1 MKWSFA
7 TATNAA
13 ASRLLQRKLAVLRIL
28 KKEGPTKSSKR
39 LNLEVVRDLQQR
51 PERWP
56 RTAFEIEFGAIDLF
70 ARFRC
75 HAPSGRATK
84 SREST
89 SATKIMAV
97 VHEGSAETNEPTS
110 GRNHQMMPYNPRLP
124 EPQIPILLPPSFL
137 SQKGWGNLELGRLQS
152 QAGVSFR
159 RKANKDRIAKARTTR
174 HNSLGLLPA
183 IQDLWRVELNSVHGP
198 DHKIQIAALLD
209 FVATRRASG
218 KILQTT
224 QDPST
229 HRPCYLNTLW
239 RNTRQRS
246 CSAIA
251 RTWWGSRGC
260 RSHCNARARPLVG

>member
-1 MKWSFA
+1 MRG
-7 TATNAA
+7 
-13 ASRLLQRKLAVLRIL
+13 RL
-28 KKEGPTKSSKR
+28 
-39 LNLEVVRDLQQR
+39 
-51 PERWP
+51 
-56 RTAFEIEFGAIDLF
+56 
-70 ARFRC
+70 
-75 HAPSGRATK
+75 
-84 SREST
+84 
-89 SATKIMAV
+89 
-97 VHEGSAETNEPTS
+97 NEPTS
-110 GRNHQMMPYNPRLP
+110 GRNHQMMPYNPKLP

-198 DHKIQIAALLD
+198 DHQIQIAALLD
-209 FVATRRASG
+209 LVATRRASG

-229 HRPCYLNTLW
+229 HRPCYPNTLR

-260 RSHCNARARPLVG
+260 RSHCNARARPWWGSKWCRIVCRISYRIHKLKLPLKFVVHQVPSSLAAISHLL